1 MYAWKTG
8 ARMKVSAEIAGN
20 VCAEL
25 EKGGMLTASNLVNVS
40 RPENAPLHGE
50 FEWDDSIAAERFR
63 ETQARDIMGH
73 LIIVE
78 DDKPVEPIRAFFN
91 VSEGDP
97 NYYSAAVVISEA
109 DKYEQLK
116 QRVIRELTAIQRR
129 YAMVKGLSAI
139 DTVIKQIREA
149 S

>member
-1 MYAWKTG
+1 
-8 ARMKVSAEIAGN
+8 MKVSAEIAGN

-40 RPENAPLHGE
+40 RPENAPLHGA
-50 FEWDDSIAAERFR
+50 FEWDDSVAAERFR

-91 VSEGDP
+91 VSEVDP

-129 YAMVKGLSAI
+129 YSMVKGMSAI